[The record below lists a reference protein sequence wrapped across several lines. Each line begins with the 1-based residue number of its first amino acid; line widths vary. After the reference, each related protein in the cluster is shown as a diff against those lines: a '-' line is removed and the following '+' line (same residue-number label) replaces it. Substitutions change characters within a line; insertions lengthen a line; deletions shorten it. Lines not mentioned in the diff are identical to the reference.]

1 MHNDGQRQVYLFVC
15 VCVCGCVRQAPVLVW
30 LWGALH
36 RSRRGKHMEGNTAA
50 IHTPKDSQ
58 MHHTYLMALHE
69 ALALKFGGHDFHPVV
84 AAR

>member
-1 MHNDGQRQVYLFVC
+1 MHDDGQRQVYLFVC
-15 VCVCGCVRQAPVLVW
+15 VCMWLREPAQVLVW

-36 RSRRGKHMEGNTAA
+36 RSRRGKHMAGNTAA